1 MTNIPDADLQVWNH
15 TIDQSFDT
23 KDFVFAVSV
32 DTKFSVA
39 DSMADEAENY
49 EKYSKLMF
57 PMLAGAVFGSVL
69 WLIGMVWLTV
79 TAGRKPKDEE
89 IHLNGFDRW
98 YTEIAAGT
106 VIGIWLAGT
115 IISGTLIANSSLGYS
130 HAVVTVIV
138 TCLICGTYTM
148 AWFLLGYLSLIRRIK
163 AGTLWK
169 TV

>member
-1 MTNIPDADLQVWNH
+1 MCDKYSGCRSAGVESYH
-15 TIDQSFDT
+15 CQSFDT

-106 VIGIWLAGT
+106 VIGIGWQERSYREL
-115 IISGTLIANSSLGYS
+115 
-130 HAVVTVIV
+130 
-138 TCLICGTYTM
+138 
-148 AWFLLGYLSLIRRIK
+148 
-163 AGTLWK
+163 
-169 TV
+169 

>member
-1 MTNIPDADLQVWNH
+1 
-15 TIDQSFDT
+15 
-23 KDFVFAVSV
+23 
-32 DTKFSVA
+32 
-39 DSMADEAENY
+39 MADEAENY
-49 EKYSKLMF
+49 ETYSKLMF

-98 YTEIAAGT
+98 YTEIAAGA

-130 HAVVTVIV
+130 HAVVLQIQESSVPRT
-138 TCLICGTYTM
+138 
-148 AWFLLGYLSLIRRIK
+148 FNFS
-163 AGTLWK
+163 
-169 TV
+169 